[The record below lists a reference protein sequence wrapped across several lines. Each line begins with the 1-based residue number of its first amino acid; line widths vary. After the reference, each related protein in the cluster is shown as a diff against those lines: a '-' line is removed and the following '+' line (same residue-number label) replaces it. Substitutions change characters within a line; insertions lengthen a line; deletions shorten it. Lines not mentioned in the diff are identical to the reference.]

1 MNLRKRRVV
10 VRNIARPFD
19 RFFTKISSGGMLLM
33 LATIIALIWANSP
46 LQDLYEILW
55 KGHLSIVFE
64 PFKKLEPIDFGLSLL
79 HWVNDGLMVLFFFV
93 IGLEIKREVLA
104 GELKSFRQAI
114 FPIFAAIG
122 GVITPMIIYF
132 SFGLEGEASRGWGIP
147 MATDIAFSLA
157 ILSMLGP
164 RVPLS
169 LKVFLTALAIAD
181 DLAAIL
187 VIALFYGGT
196 VAWPYLFAAF
206 ILLAILAIANYYD
219 VQQVALYAVL
229 GIIIWYLFLQSGV
242 HATIAGVLIAMTVP
256 ARTKL
261 HARNFIP
268 KVKWRLRKFANIP
281 TEGQSFLL
289 DDDQLN
295 AINDIEIIMQ
305 EVQSPLQ
312 KMEHRLS
319 GVVNYFILP
328 LFALSNAGVVLMA
341 SGSSLASI
349 TEVFTALSLIIA
361 ASLIFGKVIGI
372 SLFSWLAV
380 KFKLAV
386 KPEKVSWLS
395 YIGLGFLGGIGFTM
409 SIFIATLAFDDPA
422 LQDQAKIGI
431 FVGSIISGIAGF
443 FLLKYSLRP
452 KAKIK
457 K

>member
-19 RFFTKISSGGMLLM
+19 RFFARISGGGMLLM
-33 LATIIALIWANSP
+33 LATVIALIWANSP
-46 LQDLYEILW
+46 LQTLYEFLW
-55 KGHLSIVFE
+55 KSDLAIVFE
-64 PFKKLEPIDFGLSLL
+64 PFKDVEPTKFGLSLL

-122 GVITPMIIYF
+122 GVVIPMVIYF
-132 SFGLEGEASRGWGIP
+132 SFGLEGEASKGWGIP

-206 ILLAILAIANYYD
+206 VLLAILAVANYYD
-219 VQQVALYAVL
+219 VQLVALYAVV

-242 HATIAGVLIAMTVP
+242 HATIAGVLIAVTVP
-256 ARTKL
+256 ARTRIQA
-261 HARNFIP
+261 HSFIP
-268 KVKWRLRKFANIP
+268 RVKWRLRKFSNIP

-289 DDDQLN
+289 DDEQLT
-295 AINDIEIIMQ
+295 AINDIETIMS

-312 KMEHRLS
+312 KLEHRLS

-328 LFALSNAGVVLMA
+328 LFALSNAGVVLLA
-341 SGSSLASI
+341 SGASLSSIS
-349 TEVFTALSLIIA
+349 EVFTSLSLIVA
-361 ASLIFGKVIGI
+361 GSLIFGKVIGI

-380 KFKLAV
+380 KLKLAV
-386 KPEKVSWLS
+386 KPEGVSWLS

-409 SIFIATLAFDDPA
+409 SIFIATLAFESHA

-431 FVGSIISGIAGF
+431 FIGSIISGLSGF
-443 FLLKYSLRP
+443 LLLKYSLSHT
-452 KAKIK
+452 KESKE
-457 K
+457 

>member
-1 MNLRKRRVV
+1 
-10 VRNIARPFD
+10 
-19 RFFTKISSGGMLLM
+19 
-33 LATIIALIWANSP
+33 
-46 LQDLYEILW
+46 
-55 KGHLSIVFE
+55 
-64 PFKKLEPIDFGLSLL
+64 
-79 HWVNDGLMVLFFFV
+79 
-93 IGLEIKREVLA
+93 
-104 GELKSFRQAI
+104 
-114 FPIFAAIG
+114 
-122 GVITPMIIYF
+122 
-132 SFGLEGEASRGWGIP
+132 
-147 MATDIAFSLA
+147 
-157 ILSMLGP
+157 
-164 RVPLS
+164 VPLS

-219 VQQVALYAVL
+219 VQQVPLYAVL

-372 SLFSWLAV
+372 SVFSWLAV